1 MLTGLAIISAAT
13 ILLAPSLQPGRMIG
27 IRLGI
32 VGTLSLLVLVSG
44 LGAGIALPAS
54 NNACIDLMPD
64 RVATIVGLRGM
75 FRTVGGALGVSLITL
90 ILHLSSNP
98 ASGFNITFISFG
110 LGLMCGIPLVF
121 LMPAGKQKS
130 SESFSA
136 RLDAHAVRDCTSQP
150 PFQRPSSRTT

>member
-1 MLTGLAIISAAT
+1 
-13 ILLAPSLQPGRMIG
+13 
-27 IRLGI
+27 
-32 VGTLSLLVLVSG
+32 
-44 LGAGIALPAS
+44 
-54 NNACIDLMPD
+54 
-64 RVATIVGLRGM
+64 
-75 FRTVGGALGVSLITL
+75 LGVSLITL

-136 RLDAHAVRDCTSQP
+136 RLDAHAARDCTSQP
-150 PFQRPSSRTT
+150 PFQRPSSRTM